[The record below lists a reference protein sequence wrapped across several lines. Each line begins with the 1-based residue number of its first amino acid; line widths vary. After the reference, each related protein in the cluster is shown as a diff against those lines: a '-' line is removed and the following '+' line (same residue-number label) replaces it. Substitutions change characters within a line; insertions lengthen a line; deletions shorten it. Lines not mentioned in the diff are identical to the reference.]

1 MPQLQKATRKVTRDI
16 RPCVRCLKDHATWMH
31 GKTADEI
38 AEQLRSRQINPKD
51 PLYAGKPLQQGP
63 TNANEIGK
71 IQGL

>member
-1 MPQLQKATRKVTRDI
+1 
-16 RPCVRCLKDHATWMH
+16 MH